1 MVSIN
6 IEATLNNK
14 SLIQN
19 ERQCDRRVKSLS
31 FSATD
36 PCPTS
41 FVKTP
46 GRNCGGHVYGN
57 FDDLGEALEAC
68 AKDSNCVGVE
78 ENNCAE

>member
-1 MVSIN
+1 M
-6 IEATLNNK
+6 
-14 SLIQN
+14 
-19 ERQCDRRVKSLS
+19 S